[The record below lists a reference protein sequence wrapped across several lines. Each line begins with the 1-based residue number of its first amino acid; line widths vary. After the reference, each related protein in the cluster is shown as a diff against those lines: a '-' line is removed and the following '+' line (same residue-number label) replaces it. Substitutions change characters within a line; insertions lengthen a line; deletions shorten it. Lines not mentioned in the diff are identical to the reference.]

1 MKQQTLDA
9 LMPIVNSD
17 QVLIVGYN
25 QNKPIAAAAKIDVE
39 KFDGVEL
46 KDMTTAFFMLII
58 NLMKESGTNH
68 EEVIATLGSQL
79 GFAIKKVYAEQVN
92 AASTAVHSTH

>member
-1 MKQQTLDA
+1 MTTHTQATDTLES
-9 LMPIVNSD
+9 IVNSD

-25 QNKPIAAAAKIDVE
+25 QNKPIAAAAKINVE

-46 KDMTTAFFMLII
+46 KDMTTALFMLFI

-68 EEVIATLGSQL
+68 KEVIETLGSQL
-79 GFAIKKVYAEQVN
+79 GFAIKKVYAEQVT
-92 AASTAVHSTH
+92 AASTAVH